1 MNIRLTEEKMIELF
15 IEIDDLLKAYEA
27 YESKKTIGLFSRP
40 NKTREPSLNGSEIA
54 TILVGYHLSGYR
66 NFEYYYKQV
75 ILGQYKSYFPVELSY
90 NRFVQLIPRV
100 LPVIAL
106 WSLHSCAKS
115 LHTGYYFIDSKKLQV
130 CHLRRE
136 KSHKVFKDYARK
148 GKTSTGWFYGLK
160 VHLVI
165 NHLGQIV
172 SFSFTPGNVADN
184 NQKLLQQLIG
194 NLKGYIVGDKGYYTK
209 LFETFYENGL
219 HIILR
224 PKKKMKHLPIEQK
237 LVSLNKKR
245 AVIESVNDILMT
257 VCDIEHTR
265 HRSPI
270 NGICHMIA
278 SIIAYQ
284 SLENKPHVYIPNTI
298 NYLDAC

>member
-15 IEIDDLLKAYEA
+15 IEIDDLLKAYA
-27 YESKKTIGLFSRP
+27 TYESKTATSLFESIKSKR
-40 NKTREPSLNGSEIA
+40 KPSLNGSEVA
-54 TILVGYHLSGYR
+54 TIIVCYHLSGYR

-75 ILGQYKSYFPVELSY
+75 ILDKYKSYFPTSLSY
-90 NRFVQLIPRV
+90 SRFVSLIPRA

-115 LHTGYYFIDSKKLQV
+115 LNTGYYFIDSKKLQV

-172 SFSFTPGNVADN
+172 SFVFTPGNVADN
-184 NQKLLQQLIG
+184 NQKLLQQLVD
-194 NLKGYIVGDKGYYTK
+194 NLKGYLVGDKGYYTK
-209 LFETFYENGL
+209 LFQIFYENGL
-219 HIILR
+219 HLILK
-224 PKKKMKHLPIEQK
+224 PKKKMKALPVEQK
-237 LVSLNKKR
+237 LVFLSKKR

-270 NGICHMIA
+270 NGICQMVA

-284 SLENKPHVYIPNTI
+284 SLKKGYSEVKT
-298 NYLDAC
+298 